1 MDLNG
6 FEKKM
11 VEEVLNEVEC
21 LARKLL
27 GCDVTVTINSKS
39 SSIVVSSDGNE
50 TFSLKRDA
58 SGGLEI
64 REYKSTI
71 DE

>member
-11 VEEVLNEVEC
+11 IEEVLNEVEC

-27 GCDVTVTINSKS
+27 GCDVTVIVNSKS
-39 SSIVVSSDGNE
+39 SSIVVSSDEKE
-50 TFSLKRDA
+50 TFSLNRDA
-58 SGGLEI
+58 VGGLEV
-64 REYKSTI
+64 REYKTLI
-71 DE
+71 EE